1 MTAKQYKQFK
11 GLRKESLRD
20 NMLDIE
26 IALTDIGE
34 LTTRELARKHK
45 PIGLEANRK
54 VAQTGGQVAKNT
66 RKDIEKRLQESVVTK
81 KNALHYQY
89 IDESKQIEQENK

>member
-20 NMLDIE
+20 NMSDIE
-26 IALTDIGE
+26 IALADIGE

-54 VAQTGGQVAKNT
+54 VAQAGGQVAKNT

-81 KNALHYQY
+81 KNALRYQY
-89 IDESKQIEQENK
+89 IDESKQIEQ